1 MPTNSRAKVNC
12 NPKTILVASS
22 RVHVQKRFLV
32 KMRFLVE
39 LACIVRALPPKPEQ
53 RVVFLKL
60 VKQFAPSFVVLA
72 TATSAYT
79 AVKRGISI
87 PDMRPLPWWSQGSLV
102 RKALYALVF
111 SVGLALAVVYT
122 VPVTGKVNF
131 DGRSEVLEAAV
142 LFLGP
147 VLSFWVLLAGVALR
161 VAEGGPAVYI
171 GISMLVV
178 VWGGCVV
185 ICFSCSR
192 SLTSVRVSRL
202 TAAVFC
208 ALLVSIASSVRMF
221 FALTVFNNS
230 SPGDSLSS
238 PVICDAVI
246 AVFMVQL
253 FSTAALGGLV
263 LLQLDRELFRKG
275 VVESQKRMRR
285 VLAAFPDLIAIQA
298 MDGAVLDTVRTLLF
312 QGEFSFALGDVADV
326 PDNDKHLLVLH
337 TPSTQSRIH
346 RALSRGKLQQETI
359 TLGTFQERRS
369 IWDVRTIALSS
380 SSVLTI
386 ARDVTQETLTRETLD
401 ARTES
406 LDVMLRNTRD
416 LVGFVEPSETLTC
429 LSPASETL
437 TGYTLTQ
444 LAELPLKRLV
454 EPRHYSRARESFL
467 SVIEGKQ
474 TTAEFECG
482 ALTATGRRVWLD
494 VRLSAVLNQ
503 DGTPSQRALFSA
515 RDATSRKTSEE
526 NALLRRQALDSLP
539 NGVVTVNTRT
549 CRISDVNLGFCK
561 LTGYSAKDAE
571 GQNLNDL
578 LKSLVSASAPLS
590 SESASPNYTL
600 EGEFF
605 SRRKD
610 GSWFSEK
617 RRTTSFE
624 DDFTGMTYQVVLI
637 EDLSAA
643 QRDTLTKLPNRRYFI
658 NALKLALQSL
668 PAHQAESGHSV
679 AVLHDIEPSSG
690 RAVAVFSV
698 DLTKFSEI
706 NKSFGRKA
714 GDLLLGA
721 VSRGLSTLLDP
732 SQALSR
738 VESDEFALIVPHLC
752 REATEQLAECL
763 LDFFKEPLVIEGET
777 IFVGAN
783 IGISIAYSNAM
794 SAEELLQQ
802 SHLALEDTVP
812 LGSGVYGY
820 YDEKTRVASQR
831 NTALGVCLRSALSER
846 STELYVE
853 FQPKARLTDDKLLG
867 FEALCRWKSPSLGK
881 ISPVE
886 FIPIAE
892 SLGLIDQLGDYVFET
907 ICRQL
912 VSWRDQGLLLA
923 PVAVNISVQQLY
935 SPDLGARL
943 KSILDRCDLPAQLL
957 ELEVTESVL
966 MSDVGRAVDALFL
979 LREKGFKIALDD
991 FGTGY
996 SSMAYLQKL
1005 PLDVLK
1011 LDRSFVQNLGSN
1023 RESESICKSIL
1034 GLARSLGLAT
1044 VAEGVETS
1052 LQKQFLLDNGCDAM
1066 QGYLFAPP
1074 LAAYD
1079 AQAFLPR
1086 LRVES
1091 SLV

>member
-1 MPTNSRAKVNC
+1 MV
-12 NPKTILVASS
+12 ILMS
-22 RVHVQKRFLV
+22 
-32 KMRFLVE
+32 
-39 LACIVRALPPKPEQ
+39 
-53 RVVFLKL
+53 
-60 VKQFAPSFVVLA
+60 VKQFAPAFGVLA
-72 TATSAYT
+72 TVTTAYI

-87 PDMRPLPWWSQGSLV
+87 PDMRPLSRSSREPLAKKV
-102 RKALYALVF
+102 LYPLVF
-111 SVGLALAVVYT
+111 TLGLGLAMFYT
-122 VPVTGKVNF
+122 VPVFGTVNF
-131 DGRSEVLEAAV
+131 DERSEVLEAAV

-147 VLSFWVLLAGVALR
+147 WLSLWVLLAGLALR
-161 VAEGGPAVYI
+161 LAEGGPTVHV
-171 GISMLVV
+171 GVSMLLV
-178 VWGGCVV
+178 VWAGCVV
-185 ICFSCSR
+185 ICILCDR
-192 SLTSVRVSRL
+192 STPSIRRSRL
-202 TAAVFC
+202 KAAMFC
-208 ALLVSIASSVRMF
+208 ALLVSLASSVRMLL
-221 FALTVFNNS
+221 ALTLLRE
-230 SPGDSLSS
+230 DSLGDTLSAQFIS
-238 PVICDAVI
+238 DTVI
-246 AVFMVQL
+246 AVFLVQL
-253 FSTAALGGLV
+253 FSTAALGGFV
-263 LLQLDRELFRKG
+263 LLQLDRDLFRKG
-275 VVESQKRMRR
+275 AAESQRRLQR
-285 VLAAFPDLIAIQA
+285 VLYAFPDLVAIQA
-298 MDGAVLDTVRTLLF
+298 MDGTVLDTVKTLLF
-312 QGEFSFALGDVADV
+312 QGEFSFAFEDTTMVRD
-326 PDNDKHLLVLH
+326 DDKCLLVLH
-337 TPSTQSRIH
+337 TPTTQSRIQ
-346 RALSRGKLQQETI
+346 RALSSGKLQRETI
-359 TLGTFQERRS
+359 TILGVEGNR
-369 IWDVRTIALSS
+369 IVWEVRTVALST
-380 SSVLTI
+380 SSVVTL
-386 ARDVTQETLTRETLD
+386 ARNITEETLTREALD
-401 ARTES
+401 ARTKS
-406 LDVMLRNTRD
+406 LDVMLENTRD
-416 LVGFVEPSETLTC
+416 LVGFIEHNGTLSC
-429 LSPASETL
+429 LSRASEPL
-437 TGYTLTQ
+437 MGYTPEQ
-444 LAELPLKRLV
+444 LAELPVKRLV
-454 EPRHYSRARESFL
+454 ESRHYSRARDSFL

-474 TTAEFECG
+474 ATAEFECG
-482 ALTATGRRVWLD
+482 ALTPTGKRLWLD
-494 VRLSAVLNQ
+494 VRLSAVLNS
-503 DGTPSQRALFSA
+503 DGTPSHRALFSA

-526 NALLRRQALDSLP
+526 NALLRQQALDSLP
-539 NGVVTVNTRT
+539 NGVVTVNTHT
-549 CRISDVNLGFCK
+549 GRICAVNLGFCK

-578 LKSLVSASAPLS
+578 LKSLVPSSAPHS
-590 SESASPNYTL
+590 SEAVSSSSTL

-605 SRRKD
+605 SRRKE
-610 GSWFSEK
+610 GSWFSER

-668 PAHQAESGHSV
+668 PAPPAESGNSF
-679 AVLHDIEPSSG
+679 AVPHDPEPISD

-721 VSRGLSTLLDP
+721 VSRELSTLLDP

-763 LDFFKEPLVIEGET
+763 LDFFKEPLVIEGKT

-783 IGISIAYSNAM
+783 IGISIAYSNAVP
-794 SAEELLQQ
+794 AEELLQQ
-802 SHLALEDTVP
+802 SHLALEDTAP

-831 NTALGVCLRSALSER
+831 NTSLGVCLRSALSER

-892 SLGLIDQLGDYVFET
+892 SLGLIDQLGVYVFKT
-907 ICRQL
+907 TCRQL

-935 SPDLGARL
+935 SPDLGERL

-966 MSDVGRAVDALFL
+966 MNDVGRAVDALFL

-1034 GLARSLGLAT
+1034 GLAKSLGLAT

-1091 SLV
+1091 SLG